1 MFSLRKT
8 TECLPLK
15 PENPEESDTALT
27 DNDDD
32 DDDQVEDPDYQ
43 PIHREDARDMLFNLL
58 MMRRTLRQQ
67 APFLNHCHIKRGEK
81 TKKNTLRIVFMAE
94 PEATLETR
102 LSQLPDVGYKTAV
115 VSPIIVTSRDR
126 TTSVQKVFVKL
137 QDVHCIPA
145 FQ

>member
-94 PEATLETR
+94 PEATPHYWIPLDPHR
-102 LSQLPDVGYKTAV
+102 SHWGSTA
-115 VSPIIVTSRDR
+115 TKLWGSRRPRAGPQQELDSGMR
-126 TTSVQKVFVKL
+126 SM
-137 QDVHCIPA
+137 
-145 FQ
+145 